1 MSFKKRNKFGLN
13 KRLSKAID
21 SMSDIGSGGRRRI
34 DGNSN
39 LMKLRFLVSKG
50 KRTPLAV
57 NVSGYTG
64 CTAGAIFPNPIRYF
78 DLGEDDVIE
87 YITSELPTRVLDMF
101 NGKTGLH
108 KEAYAYYH
116 WLFNESPYKEAYV
129 VKSVDK
135 VIKIGQIIVRAD
147 LDNRI
152 VAEALMC
159 TRYIWEDWC
168 KNFCKLFSD
177 LVDGGVSGNMAW
189 QMTYF
194 LKQSDTTLK
203 AYSSWGHSAPQ
214 NNMLNSETLAR
225 FVCVG
230 RMLKQP
236 KSDYIDKYAE
246 INRYHHTVECEEPNI
261 LTFSKVG
268 GFISGYVSKGW
279 GEYVDSPKFNV
290 MGYIKSFIDSISAT
304 EEQGC
309 NLFNKA
315 FEKYTGTGKDGSI
328 DYSEENIKKLC
339 LFLIQF
345 EKHLRNGTKPVGI

>member
-21 SMSDIGSGGRRRI
+21 SVIGSTNRYRI
-34 DGNSN
+34 DGNTS

-57 NVSGYTG
+57 NVSSSTG
-64 CTAGAIFPNPIRYF
+64 CTAGAIFPNPIKDF
-78 DLGEDDVIE
+78 DLESDDVIE
-87 YITSELPTRVLDMF
+87 YITSELPTKVLHMF

-135 VIKIGQIIVRAD
+135 VINIGQIIVRAD

-203 AYSSWGHSAPQ
+203 VYSSWGHSAPQ
-214 NNMLNSETLAR
+214 GNMINGNTLAR

-236 KSDYIDKYAE
+236 KSDYTGKCAE
-246 INRYHHTVECEEPNI
+246 VNRYRHTVEPKEPNI

-268 GFISGYVSKGW
+268 GFISGSCSKGW
-279 GEYVDSPKFNV
+279 GEYCNKPDFNV
-290 MGYIKSFIDSISAT
+290 MKYVKSFIDRMNAT
-304 EEQGC
+304 GEQGC

-315 FEKYTGTGKDGSI
+315 FERYMGTGKDGSV
-328 DYSEENIKKLC
+328 DYSEDNIKKLC
-339 LFLIQF
+339 LFLIQL
-345 EKHLRNGTKPVGI
+345 EKHLRNGTKPVGV

>member
-21 SMSDIGSGGRRRI
+21 SMLDIGEGGRRRI
-34 DGNSN
+34 DGLGN

-50 KRTPLAV
+50 GRTPLDIYT
-57 NVSGYTG
+57 SGSTG
-64 CTAGAIFPNPIRYF
+64 CTAGAIFPAPINDF
-78 DLGEDDVIE
+78 DLESDDVIE
-87 YITSELPTRVLDMF
+87 YITSELPRPTLKMF
-101 NGKTGLH
+101 KEKTGLH

-214 NNMLNSETLAR
+214 NNMLNSDTLAR

-236 KSDYIDKYAE
+236 KSDYTYRCAE
-246 INRYHHTVECEEPNI
+246 INKYRKTVEPKEPNI

-279 GEYVDSPKFNV
+279 GGYVDNHKFNV
-290 MGYIKSFIDSISAT
+290 MGYIKSFIDSINAT

-315 FEKYTGTGKDGSI
+315 FERYMGAGKDESI

>member
-21 SMSDIGSGGRRRI
+21 SVMDRSNRRRI
-34 DGNSN
+34 SGDSH

-50 KRTPLAV
+50 KRTPLSV
-57 NVSGYTG
+57 NVSGSTG
-64 CTAGAIFPNPIRYF
+64 CTAGAIFPNPLLDF
-78 DLGEDDVIE
+78 DLESDDVIE
-87 YITSELPTRVLDMF
+87 YVTSELPTRVLDMF

-159 TRYIWEDWC
+159 TRYIWEGWC
-168 KNFCKLFSD
+168 QNFCKLFSD

-203 AYSSWGHSAPQ
+203 VYSSWGHSAPQ
-214 NNMLNSETLAR
+214 GNMNNSDTLAR

-236 KSDYIDKYAE
+236 KSDYTNKRDEVNKYRHA
-246 INRYHHTVECEEPNI
+246 VEPKEPNI

-268 GFISGYVSKGW
+268 GFISGSVSKGW
-279 GEYVDSPKFNV
+279 GNHLDNLKFNV
-290 MGYIKSFIDSISAT
+290 MAYVKSFIDSINAT
-304 EEQGC
+304 DEQGC

-315 FEKYTGTGKDGSI
+315 FERYMGTGNDGSI

-345 EKHLRNGTKPVGI
+345 EKHLRSGTKPVGV

>member
-21 SMSDIGSGGRRRI
+21 SILDSGKNNRI
-34 DGNSN
+34 DGGSN

-50 KRTPLAV
+50 KRTPLTV
-57 NVSGYTG
+57 NVSNSTG
-64 CTAGAIFPNPIRYF
+64 CTAGAIFPTPILDF
-78 DLGEDDVIE
+78 KLGDDDVIE
-87 YITSELPTRVLDMF
+87 YVTSELPTRTLEMF
-101 NGKTGLH
+101 NKKTGLH

-135 VIKIGQIIVRAD
+135 AIKIGQIIVRAD

-159 TRYIWEDWC
+159 TRYIWESWC
-168 KNFCKLFSD
+168 RNFCKLFSD

-214 NNMLNSETLAR
+214 DNMLNSDTLAR

-236 KSDYIDKYAE
+236 KSDYINRYTE
-246 INRYHHTVECEEPNI
+246 INSYRKIIDREEPNI

-268 GFISGYVSKGW
+268 GFISGSVSKGW
-279 GEYVDSPKFNV
+279 GGYVDNPKFNV
-290 MGYIKSFIDSISAT
+290 MTYVKSFIDSISAT

-315 FEKYTGTGKDGSI
+315 FERYMGIGKGDSI